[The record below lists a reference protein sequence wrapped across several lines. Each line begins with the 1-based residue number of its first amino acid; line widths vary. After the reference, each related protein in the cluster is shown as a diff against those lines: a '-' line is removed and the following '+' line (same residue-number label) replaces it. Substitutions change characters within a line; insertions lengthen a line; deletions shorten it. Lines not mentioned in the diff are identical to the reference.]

1 MDILFVHIFPRY
13 HLASFNIVQSFHS
26 DWIRHCSRLI
36 KLYFYIVAL
45 AEWSKSFVFYAKRI
59 DDAVYQRCWCDSAK
73 EMTKLQKYCQPSN
86 SNTVELHFQTY

>member
-1 MDILFVHIFPRY
+1 M
-13 HLASFNIVQSFHS
+13 
-26 DWIRHCSRLI
+26 

-45 AEWSKSFVFYAKRI
+45 TQWSKSFVIYAKRI
-59 DDAVYQRCWCDSAK
+59 DDAVYQRCWRDSAK